1 MLELSSRGYGMDFYN
16 EGMSLRF
23 DADAALAEGGLKVTV
38 VPRHPGNVVAVHY
51 RVDGGRS
58 ETLPATAVSSPWT
71 AESQQF
77 CAVFPPLPPGA
88 LVEYRPVCE
97 NAGRRVP
104 ALGPTDFP
112 ACFRVP
118 RAPAPAE
125 PPAGPNRKRVAGPE
139 PLVTEYLMSVSAFV
153 SKPEVFVETPEGL
166 RVTWELVSGTFE
178 GPRLRGVVREAV
190 DLMTIRRDGI
200 GVMDVQAI
208 LETHDG
214 AFIYDT
220 YSGIFDLGE
229 DGYENFRAGR
239 YPKAPLARAA
249 PKYVTVDARYTWMNR
264 IQCVLAGQV
273 FMDTL
278 NFVYDAYIVR

>member
-1 MLELSSRGYGMDFYN
+1 MDFYN

-23 DADAALAEGGLKVTV
+23 EAGGAPDRDGLKVTV
-38 VPRHPGNVVAVHY
+38 APRHPGNVVVVHY

-58 ETLPATAVSSPWT
+58 AMLPATAVSSPWA

-77 CAVFPPLPPGA
+77 RAVFPQLPPGA

-104 ALGPTDFP
+104 ALGPTAFP
-112 ACFRVP
+112 ASFRVP
-118 RAPAPAE
+118 EVPAPAE
-125 PPAGPNRKRVAGPE
+125 PPAAPTEKRVAAPE
-139 PLVTEYLMSVSAFV
+139 SLVTEYLMSVSAFV
-153 SKPEVFVETPEGL
+153 RKPEAYVETPEGL
-166 RVTWELVSGTFE
+166 RVTWDLVSGTFE

-220 YSGIFDLGE
+220 YSGVFELGE

-249 PKYVTVDARYTWMNR
+249 PKYVTVDARYAWMNR
-264 IQCVLAGQV
+264 IQGVLAGQV